1 MTEHYDGNTGKIMEK
16 EEADGLWKA
25 WQESSTA
32 DRNKNIILAEQKDE
46 KHTDGS
52 ETHVIAG
59 YVQDQDLAF
68 YIKTE
73 KGADEKIT
81 DD

>member
-1 MTEHYDGNTGKIMEK
+1 MEK

-52 ETHVIAG
+52 ETHVTAG

-68 YIKTE
+68 YLE
-73 KGADEKIT
+73 LLY
-81 DD
+81 